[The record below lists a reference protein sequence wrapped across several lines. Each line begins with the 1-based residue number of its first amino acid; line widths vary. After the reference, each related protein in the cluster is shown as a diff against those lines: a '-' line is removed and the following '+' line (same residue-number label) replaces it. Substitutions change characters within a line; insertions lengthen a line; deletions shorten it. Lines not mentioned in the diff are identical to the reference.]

1 MRTTIKLRF
10 FMKYVFIIF
19 LFAFLPVR
27 GNNFIG
33 DNISDDN
40 ISFYYSSI
48 DRALVLD
55 CTDNADHRVLIDVYN
70 LTGNSIFK
78 MEAELFAEKSNLIQL
93 DLKPGLYI
101 ICITENNKTVS
112 KKVMIK

>member
-1 MRTTIKLRF
+1 
-10 FMKYVFIIF
+10 MKYFFIIF

-27 GNNFIG
+27 G
-33 DNISDDN
+33 DNIISNNPSDDN
-40 ISFYYSSI
+40 ISFYYSAV

-55 CTDNADHRVLIDVYN
+55 CKDNNNHRILIDVYN

-78 MEAELFAEKSNLIQL
+78 QEAELFAEKSNLIQL

-101 ICITENNKTVS
+101 ICITENNRTVS